1 MALSVCAALILSLD
15 AHNEEHFALIK
26 AMAKNRQQNK
36 QPNKQTNK
44 HTDVNE
50 RAIRIKK
57 PVGPIERR
65 GAWQGVAEGGGL
77 WVVGEVVA
85 FSMLKIAP
93 TLIFKAMRLR
103 RT

>member
-65 GAWQGVAEGGGL
+65 GAWQGCQ
-77 WVVGEVVA
+77 GEVGCGWWV
-85 FSMLKIAP
+85 
-93 TLIFKAMRLR
+93 RLLHLACLR
-103 RT
+103 